1 MTSPVSSI
9 RSCRWLA
16 RLGWVLPIALGACL
30 IARCAIL
37 SDKRL
42 LWADEL
48 LSWYPASASFGA
60 MLRSTTDTINS
71 APPLYFVLTWL
82 WTGALGN
89 TALTLRLFSA
99 VASTAT
105 ILILFAV
112 LRRPYGV
119 LASAL
124 ALGLAFGDADLFF
137 QSAEARFHAL
147 FVAEGALG
155 ILLYQRVVARPAPTR
170 LLLLNGLAHACMALT
185 SYTALLYCGAI
196 FCATFFSCR
205 LRGFS
210 PKHACYSIAAGW
222 LVFLPWIPAFRRHS
236 RMGKPS
242 SWIQVPELGH
252 LQHYAEGYLTKEF
265 WIYAALL
272 LVFAGI
278 ASGLA
283 AICGGRLRRL
293 GAREREAPLLLL
305 AAFFLAMPFAV
316 YLLSIRKGYPSIFLP
331 RYMLPT
337 LLGWVIVCAH
347 LAHRALLPRHAL
359 GRPGLTRC
367 LITIQAIA
375 VVAFLGYSGGRTVW
389 DTLLQGKASPPED
402 ILASIPGNERIVIEN
417 IHDFLEWR
425 FYSREPSRLLFIVDL
440 QVGVREG
447 GGGPLNH
454 RIMAALK
461 RQFPDQF
468 KEVMSTEEFLG
479 SATSF
484 WVRRRDSRWSELRL
498 QNNPAFVVAQIGNNL
513 LHVRRAPLEEAGPGA
528 HP

>member
-9 RSCRWLA
+9 RWCRWLV
-16 RLGWVLPIALGACL
+16 RLGWVLPTALGTCA

-60 MLRSTTDTINS
+60 MLRSTTDTING

-82 WTGALGN
+82 WTGVLGN

-99 VASTAT
+99 VATAAA
-105 ILILFAV
+105 ILILFVV

-124 ALGLAFGDADLFF
+124 AVGLAFADADLSYE
-137 QSAEARFHAL
+137 SAEARFHAL
-147 FVAEGALG
+147 FVAEVALG
-155 ILLYQRVVARPAPTR
+155 ILLYQRMVAGPAPTR

-185 SYTALLYCGAI
+185 SYIAPLYCGAI
-196 FCATFFSCR
+196 FCATFFGCR

-222 LVFLPWIPAFRRHS
+222 LVFLPWIPVFRRHF
-236 RMGKPS
+236 RMSKPS
-242 SWIQVPELGH
+242 FWVPVPELGH
-252 LQHYAEGYLTKEF
+252 LRHYAEGYLTREF
-265 WIYAALL
+265 LIYAALL

-283 AICGGRLRRL
+283 TVHGGRLRRL
-293 GAREREAPLLLL
+293 GARAKEAPLLLL
-305 AAFFLAMPFAV
+305 AAFFLAMPFVV
-316 YLLSIRKGYPSIFLP
+316 YLLSIRKGHPSIFLT

-337 LLGWVIVCAH
+337 LLGWVILWAH
-347 LAHRALLPRHAL
+347 LAHRAFLPRHAL
-359 GRPGLTRC
+359 GRPRLTRC

-375 VVAFLGYSGGRTVW
+375 VVACLGFSGWRTMREA
-389 DTLLQGKASPPED
+389 LLQGKASPPGD
-402 ILASIPGNERIVIEN
+402 LVASIPGNDRIVLEH
-417 IHDFLEWR
+417 IHEFLEWR
-425 FYSREPSRLLFIVDL
+425 FYSREPSRLFFIVDL
-440 QVGVREG
+440 EVGILEG

-461 RQFPDQF
+461 RQFPNHF
-468 KEVMSTEEFLG
+468 KEVMSTDEFLG
-479 SATSF
+479 STTSF
-484 WVRRRDSRWSELRL
+484 WVRHRDSLWSQLRL
-498 QNNPAFVVAQIGNNL
+498 QNNPAFVVERMSDDL
-513 LHVRRAPLEEAGPGA
+513 FRVHRVPLKEAGAVP